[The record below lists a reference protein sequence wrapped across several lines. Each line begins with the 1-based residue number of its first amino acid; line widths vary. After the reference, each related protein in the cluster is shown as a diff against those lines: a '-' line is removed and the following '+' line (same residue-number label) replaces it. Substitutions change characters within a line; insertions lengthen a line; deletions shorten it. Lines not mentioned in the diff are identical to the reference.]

1 MNSLRRLFFGRKTV
15 RKILIDTLIVII
27 SSIFVFWI
35 LPQGVSFFSLA
46 SVHQTFAQKGIH
58 TLIACFFVILF
69 RMLMLVYKHPW
80 GSAKLI
86 CNLNVVVADVMAGL
100 AYYLFTKLAIGSVY
114 PFLLAFALFALID
127 IQTLFLRLLHQGLIE
142 DFIELFK
149 KYD

>member
-1 MNSLRRLFFGRKTV
+1 MDSLRRMYFGRKAV
-15 RKILIDTLIVII
+15 RKILIDILIVII
-27 SSIFVFWI
+27 SSVLVFWV

-58 TLIACFFVILF
+58 TLIACFFVLVIRILM
-69 RMLMLVYKHPW
+69 RVYKHPW
-80 GSAKLI
+80 GSAKLLSH
-86 CNLNVVVADVMAGL
+86 LNIVVADVLAGL
-100 AYYLFTKLAIGSVY
+100 SYYLFTKLAIGSVY

-127 IQTLFLRLLHQGLIE
+127 IQSLFLRLLHQGLIE